1 MNLPLLFVL
10 SSKSLAPEKGSSWIF
25 PIENV
30 NQRSEGGLRR
40 MSGVTVRRVNVR
52 RFGRLR
58 YSICRAMETALV
70 GPGRRVDVG
79 FVPAGLT
86 RYVAVITGRVCPP
99 HHASFGDKSEESLEG
114 GRRAELSGP
123 ACMHINIQTTTM
135 IIMTHG
141 DGGLRLGA

>member
-58 YSICRAMETALV
+58 YPICRAMETALV

-86 RYVAVITGRVCPP
+86 RYVAVITGRERHITIAVVTK
-99 HHASFGDKSEESLEG
+99 ATTAGVLRRTD
-114 GRRAELSGP
+114 GRRS
-123 ACMHINIQTTTM
+123 
-135 IIMTHG
+135 
-141 DGGLRLGA
+141 